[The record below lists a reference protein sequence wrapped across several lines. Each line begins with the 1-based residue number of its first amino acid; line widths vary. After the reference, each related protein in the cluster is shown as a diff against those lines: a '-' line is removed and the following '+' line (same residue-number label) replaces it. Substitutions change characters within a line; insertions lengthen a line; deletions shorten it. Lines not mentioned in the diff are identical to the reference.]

1 MVRARKMMV
10 TRILYKTLLFLIL
23 SLVLNTSGEAQ
34 AKDIAALNN
43 YINFTNESIHGMLI
57 VHRLLENFNQEVNKF
72 VNLESHQINFYS
84 NKDLPKNIFDD
95 PEHWFYE
102 RSPKEWYRICTN
114 QGLFFQENWNN
125 LFNTEADSMHVIIN
139 KINELRFDAE
149 KIIENKDLTQRSN
162 QEIIYKKLEEG
173 VSLFESFYL
182 HQKKLMSHIQ
192 GYVTKSD
199 VLKITDDI
207 HTIHAQVHEL
217 LEGLRYKDDNKWAEK
232 LKQLIDNL
240 NSSDVSESVSPKLDQ
255 FISDGK
261 RFIETAEVYPG
272 YKLYGKYYYY
282 HNSLLL
288 NQVNRYGNGY
298 VNEYNISIIPTE
310 KIKLFEVPHFYKV
323 LYPVKWVENE
333 PIASTDP
340 SIEALPSKLKERNI
354 TVSDRTIYVDD
365 YVVDLELFDH
375 KMVDGD
381 IISVNYNGDW
391 IIEKQTL
398 EAKPIKIKVRLN
410 EEGKNF
416 LLLHAEN
423 LGKRPPN
430 TMALRYTYKGKTETV
445 VLSSDLNESETIEL
459 KVSEE

>member
-1 MVRARKMMV
+1 MMV
-10 TRILYKTLLFLIL
+10 TRILSKTWFWVLIGLFLHQ
-23 SLVLNTSGEAQ
+23 SGSAQ
-34 AKDIAALNN
+34 AKSIAALNN

-84 NKDLPKNIFDD
+84 NKDLPRNIFDD

-102 RSPKEWYRICTN
+102 RSPNEWYNICTN
-114 QGLFFQENWNN
+114 QGSFFPQNWNT
-125 LFNTEADSMHVIIN
+125 LFNTELDSLHDIVN
-139 KINELRFDAE
+139 KINDLRFEAE
-149 KIIENKDLTQRSN
+149 KIITTNDLNQINN

-173 VSLFESFYL
+173 VTLFESFYL
-182 HQKKLMSHIQ
+182 HQIKMMKHIDA
-192 GYVTKSD
+192 YLNSSD
-199 VLKITDDI
+199 FSGIKEDI
-207 HTIHAQVHEL
+207 HPINKQIHDL
-217 LEGLRYKDDNKWAEK
+217 LADLRYKDDNEWEEK
-232 LKQLIDNL
+232 LEAIIVNSKGASLSGSVRSKL
-240 NSSDVSESVSPKLDQ
+240 NQ
-255 FISDGK
+255 FIEDGK
-261 RFIETAEVYPG
+261 KFIETAEVYPG

-298 VNEYNISIIPTE
+298 VNEYNITISPTE

-323 LYPVKWVENE
+323 LYPVKWVEND

-340 SIEALPSKLKERNI
+340 SIDALPSKLKERNI
-354 TVSDRTIYVDD
+354 TVSDRTIYVDK

-430 TMALRYTYKGKTETV
+430 TMALRYTYRGQTETV

-459 KVSEE
+459 KFSEQ